1 MSHNRARTAKGPGQ
15 ERTAK
20 TRGRER
26 TGSNRGPRLPGLRW
40 VPVPLAALT
49 AVVGWLVLGAAAG
62 QHAAAHAQQSG
73 YQAGGL
79 ALSVDQML
87 WMSNDMTGQ
96 GPLNAKAKLQGGYT
110 MAPSMMP
117 GMQSPSNDR
126 LHLQL
131 NLRNVT
137 TDAQPYQLSGFRVVG
152 PGGQSW
158 RNSDSGGITPAA
170 ILEPGFEATVN
181 LYFDIPVAQSG
192 KNLSV
197 QWSRSGTTVTFPVNT
212 GGTPPGPMHM

>member
-1 MSHNRARTAKGPGQ
+1 MSRNRRQPADGRARG
-15 ERTAK
+15 
-20 TRGRER
+20 R
-26 TGSNRGPRLPGLRW
+26 TGSRPGPQLAGLRW
-40 VPVPLAALT
+40 VPVPLAALM
-49 AVVGWLVLGAAAG
+49 AVVGWLVIGAAAG

-79 ALSVDQML
+79 AMSVDQML

-96 GPLNAKAKLQGGYT
+96 GPLNAKAKLKGGFT

-117 GMQSPSNDR
+117 GMQSGSNDR

-137 TDAQPYQLSGFRVVG
+137 TDAQSYELSGFRVVG

-158 RNSDSGGITPAA
+158 KNSDSGGITPAA
-170 ILEPGFEATVN
+170 VLEPGFEATVN
-181 LYFDIPVAQSG
+181 LYFDIPDTQSG

-197 QWSRSGTTVTFPVNT
+197 QWSRGGNTVTVPVNT
-212 GGTPPGPMHM
+212 SGTDPGPMHM